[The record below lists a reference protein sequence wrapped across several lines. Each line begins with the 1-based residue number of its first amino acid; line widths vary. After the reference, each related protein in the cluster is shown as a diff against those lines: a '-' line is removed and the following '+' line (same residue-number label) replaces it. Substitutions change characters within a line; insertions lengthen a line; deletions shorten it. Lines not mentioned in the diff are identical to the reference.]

1 MLLTKEQISEQMR
14 KHAEKKNGLHDLLE
28 IMLESMM
35 VAERG
40 EFLSENPGN
49 KGNGY
54 RPGHSYGQG
63 KKLEFRIPRDAFIN
77 WNRTSS
83 YPYIIG
89 DIVWTGLDYLGES
102 GIGRS
107 YYEGE
112 TPGEHY
118 QRAQFPWHG
127 AYCGDVDITGWRK
140 PISHYRDMLWNPDTT
155 PLVYMAVKEP
165 NGYHGVI
172 HETQWSVYPTWE
184 SWNWPG
190 HEGKSIDVEVYSH
203 APAVRLY
210 LNDKV
215 VAERQVNKDTEFKAV
230 IPIQYE
236 PGVLRCVALDANGN
250 ENKSCTLETSG
261 APAAL
266 RLTIDR
272 TVMQANGQD
281 LAYVTI
287 EVVDSHGRLVPDA
300 KVAAT
305 VNVSGAG
312 SLAAAGSANLQDLEP
327 LTSPYVTTWNGRAQA
342 VIRAS
347 RKAGQ
352 ITVSVT
358 SELPKAWGFVRVKR

>member
-14 KHAEKKNGLHDLLE
+14 KHAEKKNGLHDLME

-190 HEGKSIDVEVYSH
+190 
-203 APAVRLY
+203 
-210 LNDKV
+210 
-215 VAERQVNKDTEFKAV
+215 
-230 IPIQYE
+230 
-236 PGVLRCVALDANGN
+236 VLRCVALDANGN

-327 LTSPYVTTWNGRAQA
+327 LTSPHVTTWNGRAQA